1 MKLTS
6 FIRNNYIYLSPFL
19 VSFYAV
25 LFLFVQNQHE
35 YRTSVLLVP
44 LVVSF
49 VFSSI
54 VFGIA
59 IAAFRRLAPAAL
71 LSSAV
76 IFVALS
82 YGRFIEILKD
92 TPLKIK
98 RFEVSPEVLVV
109 SLVVAFLAVVLF
121 VSVKYRKRMKK
132 AAQMVTLLFL
142 LLLGIQLFQ
151 IVSFE
156 LQSGRVERKA
166 TPVQKIKTNTAV
178 STKGLPDIYYFIFDR
193 YAGPT
198 STTEQY
204 GFDNSAFYKHLED
217 KGFYVAKN
225 SRTNYP
231 KTFLSLGSSLNMEY
245 LDFVTKQTN
254 GGASKDESIVTP
266 YIENSKVLKF
276 LKDKGYSFVHMGS
289 WWQQTKKN
297 KNADYS
303 YFPTFKE
310 YGGADEFTTGFY
322 NTTIASE
329 LLKLILRNP
338 EDVSKDPANNSHR
351 QAALYQ
357 FKAFEEIPSIKGP
370 KFVFVH
376 VLLPHDP
383 FVFDKNCNPISEKVV
398 KQNSHQVNYINQL
411 QCVNTHIKQMIDQVL
426 KESKTPPIIV
436 LQSDEGPFP
445 MKVSIPE
452 KQGWGSAKTASL
464 REKFP
469 ILNAYY
475 FPETEDTAVEN
486 RVNATPYD
494 TITPVNSFRIL
505 FNKYFKTNMEL
516 LEDKSYVFKD
526 QENFYNFTDV
536 TEKVK

>member
-6 FIRNNYIYLSPFL
+6 LIRSNYIYISPFL
-19 VSFYAV
+19 VSLYAV

-35 YRTSVLLVP
+35 YRTNVLFTPLLVS
-44 LVVSF
+44 LI
-49 VFSSI
+49 FSSI
-54 VFGIA
+54 VFGVVLLI
-59 IAAFRRLAPAAL
+59 FRKLAPAAL
-71 LSSAV
+71 LSSAI
-76 IFVALS
+76 IFVCLS

-92 TPLKIK
+92 APLKIGSY
-98 RFEVSPEVLVV
+98 EISPETIVL
-109 SLVVAFLAVVLF
+109 SLAAAFVFVAIF
-121 VSVKYRKRMKK
+121 VCIKYRKKLKK
-132 AAQMVTLLFL
+132 AAQIVTLLFL
-142 LLLGIQLFQ
+142 LLIGIQVFQ

-156 LQSGRVERKA
+156 LQSGRVEKK
-166 TPVQKIKTNTAV
+166 TVPVQKIQTNKSAQ
-178 STKGLPDIYYFIFDR
+178 TKGEPDIYYFIFDR

-198 STTEQY
+198 STAEQY
-204 GFDNSAFYKHLED
+204 GFDNSPFYTYLED

-245 LDFVTKQTN
+245 LDFLTKETK

-276 LKDKGYSFVHMGS
+276 LKNKGYTFVNVGS
-289 WWQQTKKN
+289 WWTPTKKN

-303 YFPTFKE
+303 FYPTFKE

-322 NTTIASE
+322 NTTIAAQ
-329 LLKLILRNP
+329 LLKLVLRNP
-338 EDVSKDPANNSHR
+338 EDVSSDPSNNSHR

-357 FKAFEEIPSIKGP
+357 FKAFEQVPSIKGP
-370 KFVFVH
+370 KFVFTH
-376 VLLPHDP
+376 ILLPHDP
-383 FVFDKNCNPISEKVV
+383 FVFDKNCNPISEKIV
-398 KQNSHQVNYINQL
+398 KQNTHQVNYINQL
-411 QCVNTHIKQMIDQVL
+411 QCANIHIKQIIDQIL
-426 KESKTPPIIV
+426 KESKTPPVIV

-445 MKVSIPE
+445 MNVSIPE
-452 KQGWGSAKTASL
+452 KQGWGSAKTTSL

-475 FPETEDTAVEN
+475 FPETEETAVEN
-486 RVNATPYD
+486 RLNAAPYD
-494 TITPVNSFRIL
+494 TITPVNSFRVL

-526 QENFYNFTDV
+526 QENYYNFTDV
-536 TEKVK
+536 TDKVK